1 MKLCYFGDGQSV
13 HVQKWCA
20 HFSNLGYDVHL
31 ITFRNTRITNVKVHF
46 INAGDIRSKGGNWKT
61 LLQYRKIRSLLKNIN
76 PDIFHAHYATSY
88 GITAALVNFRP
99 FIISTWGSDIL
110 IAPKRSWI
118 LKQLIKWALRKSDAV
133 TVVAEH
139 MVKNVK
145 ELSVKNDK
153 THVITHGIDV
163 QLFKNKS
170 LERYPDF
177 TVVCNRGLEPI
188 YNHRTLIQTFEIIKE
203 RNQNIRLIIV
213 GDGSLRKEIEDVV
226 NQKDLN
232 SHISFTGKQTQLEMV
247 DILNK
252 THLFISLSK
261 SDGDVVSLVEAMSC
275 GNFCIGS
282 DIAGNRNWI
291 TDSINGCIVPLFD
304 PEKIANTIIDVKNNY
319 DEYQQ
324 KAMPLNTEIV
334 KTRGNWNSNMNSALT
349 MYKTLIGKK

>member
-13 HVQKWCA
+13 HVKKWCV
-20 HFSNLGYDVHL
+20 HFSNLGYEVHL
-31 ITFRNTRITNVKVHF
+31 ITFRNTTITNVTVHF

-61 LLQYRKIRSLLKNIN
+61 LLQFRKIRTLLKKIN

-88 GITAALVNFRP
+88 GITAALVNFQP

-139 MVKNVK
+139 MVKNIN

-153 THVITHGIDV
+153 IHVITHGIDV

-170 LERYPDF
+170 LERYHDF
-177 TVVCNRGLEPI
+177 TLVCNRGLEPI
-188 YNHRTLIQTFEIIKE
+188 YNHKTLIETFEIIKALK
-203 RNQNIRLIIV
+203 QNIKLIIV
-213 GDGSLRKEIEDVV
+213 GDGSLRAEIEETVK
-226 NQKDLN
+226 QKDLN
-232 SHISFTGKQTQLEMV
+232 SIISFTGQQTQLEMV
-247 DILNK
+247 DVLNK
-252 THLFISLSK
+252 THLYISLSK
-261 SDGDVVSLVEAMSC
+261 SDGDVVSMVEAMSC

-291 TDSINGCIVPLFD
+291 TDSINGCLVPLFD
-304 PEKIANTIIDVKNNY
+304 PQKIAKTIIDVKNNY
-319 DEYQQ
+319 EQYQQ
-324 KAMPLNTEIV
+324 EAAPINAEIV
-334 KTRGNWNSNMNSALT
+334 NTRGNWNSNMNSALSI
-349 MYKTLIGKK
+349 YKTLIHKK

>member
-13 HVQKWCA
+13 HIQKWCI
-20 HFSNLGYDVHL
+20 HFSNLGNEVHL
-31 ITFRNTRITNVKVHF
+31 ITFRNTKITNVNVHF

-61 LLQYRKIRSLLKNIN
+61 LLQYRKIRTLLKKIN

-88 GITAALVNFRP
+88 GITAGLVNFRP

-110 IAPKRSWI
+110 IAPNRSWI
-118 LKQLIKWALRKSDAV
+118 LKKLIKWALRRSDAV

-139 MVKNVK
+139 MVKNVN

-153 THVITHGIDV
+153 IHVITHGVDV

-188 YNHRTLIQTFEIIKE
+188 YNHKTLIQAFKIIKALD
-203 RNQNIRLIIV
+203 QKIKLIIV
-213 GDGSLRKEIEDVV
+213 GDGSLRKELEDTVKE
-226 NQKDLN
+226 QGLN
-232 SHISFTGKQTQLEMV
+232 NLISFTGQQTQLEMV
-247 DILNK
+247 GILNK

-261 SDGDVVSLVEAMSC
+261 SDGDVVSMVEAMSC
-275 GNFCIGS
+275 GNFCVGS

-291 TDSINGCIVPLFD
+291 THSINGCLVPLFD
-304 PEKIANTIIDVKNNY
+304 PQKIAKTIIDVKNNF
-319 DEYQQ
+319 DAYQQ
-324 KAMPLNTEIV
+324 KAMPINEEIV
-334 KTRGNWNSNMNSALT
+334 NTRGDWNSNMNAALSI
-349 MYKTLIGKK
+349 YKTLIHKK